1 MRRKAE
7 SIKKQRKERNQLYLH
22 VTSGKTAPG
31 TKRRGRPASE
41 HIDKLLK
48 SEDLWTLS
56 LLLNAVWF
64 SSSSPHVA
72 YNTMAFFI

>member
-48 SEDLWTLS
+48 SEDL
-56 LLLNAVWF
+56 
-64 SSSSPHVA
+64 
-72 YNTMAFFI
+72 